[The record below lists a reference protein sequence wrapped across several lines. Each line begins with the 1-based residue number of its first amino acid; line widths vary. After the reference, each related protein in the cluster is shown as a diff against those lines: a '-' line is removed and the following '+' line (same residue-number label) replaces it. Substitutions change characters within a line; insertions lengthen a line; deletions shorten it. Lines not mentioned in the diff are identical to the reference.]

1 MYIDASLY
9 IKTFIYRRAYIYIY
23 IYIYIYRERR
33 ARQYIVTRHTI
44 ISGRARLYI
53 HARPY
58 NYIGAPV
65 LIYGRAR
72 QYIDAHVNILARTS
86 IIIIIIGAHVNN

>member
-23 IYIYIYRERR
+23 IYIEARTSIYSDAPYNYIG
-33 ARQYIVTRHTI
+33 A
-44 ISGRARLYI
+44 RARLYI